1 MGLDFSSP
9 PSNPEPVP
17 DNSGSTDLFGGGSSA
32 AAPTGSTDLFGGGAG
47 ASGAPFGTAAPL
59 QPTQP

>member
-17 DNSGSTDLFGGGSSA
+17 DNSGSTDLFGGSS
-32 AAPTGSTDLFGGGAG
+32 AAPTGSTDLFGGSAAPG
-47 ASGAPFGTAAPL
+47 GAPFGTAAPL
-59 QPTQP
+59 KPTQP